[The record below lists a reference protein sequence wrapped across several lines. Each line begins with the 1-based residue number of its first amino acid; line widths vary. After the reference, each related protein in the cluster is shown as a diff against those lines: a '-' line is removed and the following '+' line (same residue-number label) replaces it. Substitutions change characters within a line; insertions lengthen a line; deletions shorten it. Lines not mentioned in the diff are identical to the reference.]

1 MRIHVLHV
9 EHVLHHFYI
18 TILCEPR
25 NNMTFGDSQSVLN
38 SHFHNFASIF
48 VQIVSVCAQLLH
60 ILCVCMCVIS
70 ARACMCVCVRECE
83 CVRES
88 ALYTYMLVRAQF
100 IHIYVGACTIAAD
113 PARY

>member
-1 MRIHVLHV
+1 
-9 EHVLHHFYI
+9 
-18 TILCEPR
+18 
-25 NNMTFGDSQSVLN
+25 MTFGDSQSVLN

-70 ARACMCVCVRECE
+70 ACERECE

-88 ALYTYMLVRAQF
+88 ALYTYMLVCTQF